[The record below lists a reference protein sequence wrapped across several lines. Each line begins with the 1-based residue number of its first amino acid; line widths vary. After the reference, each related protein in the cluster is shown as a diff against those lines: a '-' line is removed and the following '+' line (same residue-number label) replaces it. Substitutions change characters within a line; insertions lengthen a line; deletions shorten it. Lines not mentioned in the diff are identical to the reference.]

1 MQLDRERQTEQ
12 ENQYKDQQKKLRE
25 KRESLNSSDTIIGK
39 EWSKKKI
46 CFFPQTLNFGIALL
60 EICNQEESF
69 KLFPANILIFKSR
82 FY

>member
-12 ENQYKDQQKKLRE
+12 ENQYKDQQRKLRE
-25 KRESLNSSDTIIGK
+25 KRVSLNSSETIIGK
-39 EWSKKKI
+39 ECSKKK
-46 CFFPQTLNFGIALL
+46 LNFGIALL

-69 KLFPANILIFKSR
+69 KLFPANILIFKSK